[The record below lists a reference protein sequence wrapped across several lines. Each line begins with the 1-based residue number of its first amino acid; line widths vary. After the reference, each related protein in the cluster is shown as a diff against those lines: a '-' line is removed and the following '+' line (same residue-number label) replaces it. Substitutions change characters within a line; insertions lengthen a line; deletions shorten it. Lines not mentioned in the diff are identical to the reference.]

1 MLKTELMMS
10 DSDYEEP
17 ISLNHIIYESDN
29 FSSKAD
35 MSISNINQRNYTPET
50 NVCYDK
56 IIN

>member
-17 ISLNHIIYESDN
+17 ISLNHVIYESDN
-29 FSSKAD
+29 FSSKAN
-35 MSISNINQRNYTPET
+35 MSIPNINQRNYIPET